1 MSSTSRFVIG
11 IVVNIVG
18 AITTN
23 LGTVLMKYHT
33 AVKHGKGHSLII
45 GLILFCIGSILTFGP
60 FRLPQPQNWSTGTH
74 PKEKANEDNNT

>member
-1 MSSTSRFVIG
+1 MCCGEVEVPEHCI
-11 IVVNIVG
+11 IVNIVG

-45 GLILFCIGSILTFGP
+45 GLILFCIGSILTFGS
-60 FRLPQPQNWSTGTH
+60 FAFAPQSLLSLVNVVAIVPIESF
-74 PKEKANEDNNT
+74 